1 MIRDC
6 KRIMSA
12 VLVVVLCMS
21 LELTAYASETT
32 QSGKDGTENNELTAE
47 EKRMQEELD
56 KAYKIPTESNSWK
69 EIGRAHV

>member
-47 EKRMQEELD
+47 EKRMQEESRVV
-56 KAYKIPTESNSWK
+56 EW
-69 EIGRAHV
+69 E